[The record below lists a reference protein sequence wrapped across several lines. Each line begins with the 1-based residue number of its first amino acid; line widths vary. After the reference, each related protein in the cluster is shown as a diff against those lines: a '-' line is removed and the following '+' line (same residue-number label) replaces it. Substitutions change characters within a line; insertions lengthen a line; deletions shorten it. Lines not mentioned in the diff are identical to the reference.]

1 MLSPGLG
8 QPDILPLRQP
18 YCFLTLQAE
27 LLTAMGDADT
37 PQRSGEGWCDEKS
50 VTRGREFS

>member
-37 PQRSGEGWCDEKS
+37 PQRSGEGWCDETS